1 MESNQ
6 LFKEKRP
13 FRRSYIIFFLIILTP
28 VLLGACGANGQNT
41 SWPGLT
47 AEENT
52 VYLAYGPGV
61 LAFDIDEQTQKWVY
75 PAEANATLQFFAAPD
90 VENGRLVFGDYG
102 AAGGFLNPS
111 PTISIYG
118 VEDSGET
125 VTELWTRNDLASDRI
140 AAQPLIAGDTVY
152 VGTSDNLLLAL
163 DLNSGD
169 ELWRFETE
177 HSVWTQPTLLD
188 DTLFV
193 SSLDR
198 HIYALDA
205 ETGEEKWTELLT
217 GALSGKPIVADG
229 LVILSNFDT
238 KLHALDVETGVEQW
252 SADSTDWV
260 WSAPTV
266 SDGQVYFGD
275 ASGAV
280 YAVSLATGEQIWQ
293 VQTPGAI
300 QTSPVVANGLVFIA
314 SAGPEETETG
324 ILQALSVEDGAIVWD
339 ATTTSPIFTT
349 PVVVDD
355 TLVVA
360 VNSNSELLV
369 GYGLESGTR
378 RWAFLPES

>member
-1 MESNQ
+1 MFN
-6 LFKEKRP
+6 EKRP
-13 FRRSYIIFFLIILTP
+13 FRRSYILFFLILVP
-28 VLLGACGANGQNT
+28 LLLGACAGTGQST

-47 AEENT
+47 AEENM

-61 LAFDIDEQTQKWVY
+61 LAFDTESQSQKWVY

-90 VENGRLVFGDYG
+90 VDNGRLVFGDYG

-118 VEDSGET
+118 VEDRDET
-125 VTELWTRNDLASDRI
+125 VTELWTRGDLASDRI
-140 AAQPLIAGDTVY
+140 AAQPLIEGDVVY
-152 VGTSDNLLLAL
+152 VGTSDNLVLAL
-163 DLNSGD
+163 DINSGD

-177 HSVWTQPTLLD
+177 HSVWAQPTLVD
-188 DTLFV
+188 GTLFV

-198 HIYALDA
+198 HIYAIDA
-205 ETGEEKWTELLT
+205 QTGEQKWTELLT
-217 GALSGKPIVADG
+217 GALSGKPIVSDG
-229 LVILSNFDT
+229 LVLLSNFDT
-238 KLHALDVETGVEQW
+238 QLHALDIETGEEQW
-252 SADSTDWV
+252 VAESAEWV

-266 SDGQVYFGD
+266 ADGQVYFGD

-293 VQTPGAI
+293 KQAPGAI
-300 QTSPVVANGLVFIA
+300 QTSPVVSNGLVYIA

-324 ILQALSVEDGAIVWD
+324 ILQALSVEDGEIVWD
-339 ATTTSPIFTT
+339 ATTTSTVFTT
-349 PVVVDD
+349 PVIVGD

-360 VNSNSELLV
+360 VNSDSELLV